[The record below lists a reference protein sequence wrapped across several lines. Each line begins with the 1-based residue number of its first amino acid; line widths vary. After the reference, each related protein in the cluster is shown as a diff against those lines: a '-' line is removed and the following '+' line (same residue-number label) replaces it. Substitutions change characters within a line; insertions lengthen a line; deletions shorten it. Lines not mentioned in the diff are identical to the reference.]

1 MTDEPPCSD
10 DFLRE
15 LLSSV
20 RTIALV
26 GASADAGRPSFRVM
40 RYLQTAG
47 YRVIPVNP
55 TLAGGEILSEAVF
68 PDLSSIVEPV
78 DMVDIFRRS
87 EFAGAVSDA
96 AVVIGAKAVW
106 MQLGVRDDDAA
117 ERARR
122 AGLKIV
128 MNRCP
133 KIEIERLTRQTI

>member
-1 MTDEPPCSD
+1 
-10 DFLRE
+10 
-15 LLSSV
+15 
-20 RTIALV
+20 
-26 GASADAGRPSFRVM
+26 M

-133 KIEIERLTRQTI
+133 KIEIERLARQTI